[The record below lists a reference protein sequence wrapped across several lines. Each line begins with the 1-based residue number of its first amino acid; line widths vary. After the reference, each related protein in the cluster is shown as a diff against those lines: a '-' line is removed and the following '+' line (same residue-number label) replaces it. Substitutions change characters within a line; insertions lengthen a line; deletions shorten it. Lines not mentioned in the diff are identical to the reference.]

1 MQAQPLS
8 LPPVPEPTYGERLKN
23 KVVVI
28 TGAAQGIGEAIV
40 ACFQAQ
46 QARLVIGDIQGEKV
60 EQVAA
65 HWREHGAE
73 IYAQPVD
80 ITSKDQWRALV
91 DRQRA
96 FDLHPPKRIGQPIEV
111 AMTALFLATDE
122 APFINATCLMI
133 DGTLA
138 LTMALSGLAS
148 AEEVKIG
155 FLVKQAEEPWF
166 QTEWAFAEKAGKD
179 HGFTV
184 IKIAVPDGEKTLS
197 AIDTLA
203 ANGAKGFV
211 ICPPDVSLGP
221 AIMAKAKLN
230 NLKVLA
236 VDDRFVDAKGKP
248 MEDVPYVGLD
258 AYKIG
263 QKQGEAMATEAKH
276 RNWDWKD
283 TYAVINTFD
292 ELETGKKRTDGSVE
306 GLKAAG
312 LPVDHI
318 LFTAQKTLDVPGAM
332 DSTNSALVKLP
343 SGAKNLLI
351 GGMNDSTVLGGVRA
365 TESAGF
371 KATNVIG
378 VGINGT
384 DAIEE
389 LKKSDTGFYGSMLL
403 SPDASGYK
411 TATSMFDLPS
421 SPHWIT

>member
-1 MQAQPLS
+1 MFKKTL
-8 LPPVPEPTYGERLKN
+8 
-23 KVVVI
+23 
-28 TGAAQGIGEAIV
+28 
-40 ACFQAQ
+40 
-46 QARLVIGDIQGEKV
+46 
-60 EQVAA
+60 
-65 HWREHGAE
+65 
-73 IYAQPVD
+73 
-80 ITSKDQWRALV
+80 
-91 DRQRA
+91 
-96 FDLHPPKRIGQPIEV
+96 
-111 AMTALFLATDE
+111 
-122 APFINATCLMI
+122 
-133 DGTLA
+133 GTLA
-138 LTMALSGLAS
+138 LAMAFSSVAL

-179 HGFTV
+179 QGFTV

-263 QKQGEAMATEAKH
+263 QKQGEAMATEAKK
-276 RNWDWKD
+276 RGWDWKE

-318 LFTAQKTLDVPGAM
+318 LFSAQKTLDVPGSM
-332 DSTNSALVKLP
+332 DATNSALVKLP
-343 SGAKNLLI
+343 GGAKNLII

-371 KATNVIG
+371 APANVIG
-378 VGINGT
+378 IGINGT
-384 DAIEE
+384 DAIGE
-389 LKKSDTGFYGSMLL
+389 LKKANSGFFGSMLP
-403 SPDASGYK
+403 SPHIEGYK
-411 TATSMFDLPS
+411 TATMMFE
-421 SPHWIT
+421 WITEGKEPPLYTAMDEVTLITRDNFQEELTKIGLWN

>member
-1 MQAQPLS
+1 MFKKTL
-8 LPPVPEPTYGERLKN
+8 
-23 KVVVI
+23 
-28 TGAAQGIGEAIV
+28 GAV
-40 ACFQAQ
+40 ALAMAFS
-46 QARLVIGDIQGEKV
+46 GF
-60 EQVAA
+60 AA
-65 HWREHGAE
+65 
-73 IYAQPVD
+73 
-80 ITSKDQWRALV
+80 
-91 DRQRA
+91 
-96 FDLHPPKRIGQPIEV
+96 
-111 AMTALFLATDE
+111 
-122 APFINATCLMI
+122 
-133 DGTLA
+133 
-138 LTMALSGLAS
+138 

-179 HGFTV
+179 QGFTV

-230 NLKVLA
+230 GLKVLA

-263 QKQGEAMATEAKH
+263 QKQGEAMAAEAKH

-306 GLKAAG
+306 GLKVAG
-312 LPVDHI
+312 LPADHI
-318 LFTAQKTLDVPGAM
+318 LFSAQKTLDVPGSM

-343 SGAKNLLI
+343 GTAKNLII

-371 KATNVIG
+371 KAANVIG

-389 LKKSDTGFYGSMLL
+389 LKKTDTGFYGSMLL

-411 TATSMFDLPS
+411 TATAMFEWVTKGTEPAKFTALDNVTL
-421 SPHWIT
+421 ITRANFKEELSKIGLWK